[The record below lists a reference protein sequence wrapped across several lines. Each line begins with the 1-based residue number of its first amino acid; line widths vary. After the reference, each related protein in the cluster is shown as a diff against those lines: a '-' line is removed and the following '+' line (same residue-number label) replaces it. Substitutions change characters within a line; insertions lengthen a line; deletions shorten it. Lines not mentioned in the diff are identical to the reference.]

1 MGKLTPFIKKLNPI
15 RLIMPMEKI
24 KILLIDY
31 EEDFIKNLSE
41 RIKSRNLELDLA
53 VKGNQALEL
62 IVNEKPDVI
71 ILNLDTPDVVGME
84 LLRDVKII
92 YPDIQV
98 IILSRHYSIQ
108 DRMEA
113 LVAGAYMLFE
123 KPVDIDDLIK
133 TILRAYKEDRTTIKR
148 ALNNR
153 LKFKLKT
160 SESFP
165 E

>member
-1 MGKLTPFIKKLNPI
+1 
-15 RLIMPMEKI
+15 MEKI

-31 EEDFIKNLSE
+31 EEDFIKNLAE

-113 LVAGAYMLFE
+113 LVVGAYMLFE

-133 TILRAYKEDRTTIKR
+133 TILQAYKEDRSTIKR

-160 SESFP
+160 SEAFP

>member
-1 MGKLTPFIKKLNPI
+1 
-15 RLIMPMEKI
+15 
-24 KILLIDY
+24 
-31 EEDFIKNLSE
+31 
-41 RIKSRNLELDLA
+41 
-53 VKGNQALEL
+53 
-62 IVNEKPDVI
+62 
-71 ILNLDTPDVVGME
+71 ME

-113 LVAGAYMLFE
+113 LVVGAYMLFE

-133 TILRAYKEDRTTIKR
+133 TILQTYKEDRSTIKR

-160 SESFP
+160 SEAFP
-165 E
+165 K

>member
-1 MGKLTPFIKKLNPI
+1 
-15 RLIMPMEKI
+15 MPMEKI

-53 VKGNQALEL
+53 VNGNQALEL
-62 IVNEKPDVI
+62 IVNVKPDVI
-71 ILNLDTPDVVGME
+71 ILNFDTPGVVGME

-133 TILRAYKEDRTTIKR
+133 TILRAYKEDRSTIKR

-160 SESFP
+160 SEAFP

>member
-1 MGKLTPFIKKLNPI
+1 VGKLTPFIKKLNPI

>member
-1 MGKLTPFIKKLNPI
+1 
-15 RLIMPMEKI
+15 MEKI

-53 VKGNQALEL
+53 VNGNQALEL
-62 IVNEKPDVI
+62 IVNVKPNVI
-71 ILNLDTPDVVGME
+71 ILNFDTPGVGGME

-92 YPDIQV
+92 YPDVQV

-108 DRMEA
+108 NRMEA

-123 KPVDIDDLIK
+123 KPVDIDDLINT
-133 TILRAYKEDRTTIKR
+133 TIQAYKER
-148 ALNNR
+148 
-153 LKFKLKT
+153 
-160 SESFP
+160 
-165 E
+165 

>member
-1 MGKLTPFIKKLNPI
+1 
-15 RLIMPMEKI
+15 MEKI

-53 VKGNQALEL
+53 VNGNQALEL
-62 IVNEKPDVI
+62 IVNVKPNVI
-71 ILNLDTPDVVGME
+71 ILNFDTPGVGGME

-92 YPDIQV
+92 YPDVQV

-113 LVAGAYMLFE
+113 LVAVAYMLFE
-123 KPVDIDDLIK
+123 KPVDIDDLIN
-133 TILRAYKEDRTTIKR
+133 TTVQAYKE
-148 ALNNR
+148 
-153 LKFKLKT
+153 
-160 SESFP
+160 P
-165 E
+165 

>member
-1 MGKLTPFIKKLNPI
+1 
-15 RLIMPMEKI
+15 MEKI

-53 VKGNQALEL
+53 VNGNQALEL
-62 IVNEKPDVI
+62 IVNVKPNVI
-71 ILNLDTPDVVGME
+71 ILNFDTPGVGGME

-92 YPDIQV
+92 YPDVQV

-123 KPVDIDDLIK
+123 NPVDIDDLIN
-133 TILRAYKEDRTTIKR
+133 TTVQAYKE
-148 ALNNR
+148 
-153 LKFKLKT
+153 
-160 SESFP
+160 P
-165 E
+165 